1 MTVFI
6 DTSAI
11 YALLDRA
18 DDGHE
23 RACRGQEVVLGE
35 QLVTHSYVIV
45 ETISLVRR
53 RLGPQATLRL
63 LDEFLPAVEVH
74 DVDEQLRLRAIA
86 SFRAA
91 AQTDV
96 SLVDR
101 TSFEFMREQGITRA
115 FAVDADFETAGFELV
130 S

>member
-1 MTVFI
+1 MTIFI

-18 DDGHE
+18 DDNHE
-23 RACRGQEVVLGE
+23 RARLGQERVLGE
-35 QLVTHSYVIV
+35 QLVTHSYVVV

-53 RLGPQATLRL
+53 RLGPPATVRL
-63 LDEFLPAVEVH
+63 VDEFLPAIEVH
-74 DVDEQLRLRAIA
+74 DVDERLRLRAIA

-91 AQTDV
+91 VRTDV